1 MVDDQNMYGE
11 AHGAHEDQQVAG
23 SQREAALDAQ
33 QVQSHYGQHHGD
45 PGGQVDLTLEEQ
57 TEHGHQHH
65 VQGGDEAGLA
75 GVGAGHQTR
84 LLEVGGD
91 GESRAAAQSADPQ
104 LLVGGFFLGGGE
116 DGLVLLHFV
125 ADEDDHQQS
134 QHSDKVAGGVEG
146 EGADGVGAKILR
158 DEGGAPDKGGQDGE
172 NHLPHL
178 IVFHVSDVLSLFTLS
193 LSVCRCAI
201 GICVPD
207 DAAGA

>member
-1 MVDDQNMYGE
+1 MVDDQNMYRE
-11 AHGAHEDQQVAG
+11 AHGADQNQQIAG
-23 SQREAALDAQ
+23 GKGEAALDAQ

-75 GVGAGHQTR
+75 GVSAGHHTR

-116 DGLVLLHFV
+116 DGLVLFQLV
-125 ADEDDHQQS
+125 ADDDDHQQR
-134 QHSDKVAGGVEG
+134 QHRDKVAAGVEG
-146 EGADGVGAKILR
+146 ERADGVGAHILR
-158 DEGGAPDKGGQDGE
+158 NKGGAPDEGGQNGE
-172 NHLPHL
+172 DHLPHL